1 MVRTRRPY
9 SCSALA
15 RVLSRLLAC
24 SLAMSRQVVV
34 CQGILPDGED
44 RTLVDRRRG
53 EHMTL
58 GSRRSW

>member
-1 MVRTRRPY
+1 
-9 SCSALA
+9 LA
-15 RVLSRLLAC
+15 RVLGRLLAY

-34 CQGILPDGED
+34 CPGVLPDGED
-44 RTLVDRRRG
+44 RTLVDQRRG